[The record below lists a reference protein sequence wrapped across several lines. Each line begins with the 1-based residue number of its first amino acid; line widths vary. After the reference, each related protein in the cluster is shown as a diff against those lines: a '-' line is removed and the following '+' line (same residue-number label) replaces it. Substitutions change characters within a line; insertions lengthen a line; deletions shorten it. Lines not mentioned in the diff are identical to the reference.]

1 MKISEVIQKNNK
13 DIDEVWP
20 AIARGVA
27 SGVSAAAKFVSKGA
41 DKVAKSADKIAK
53 PAPKAK
59 PKPPDLKLDPLPR
72 NRPDNPYWKQE

>member
-1 MKISEVIQKNNK
+1 MRASEFITEKIKKQ
-13 DIDEVWP
+13 DEAWP
-20 AIARGVA
+20 AIARGIA
-27 SGVSAAAKFVSKGA
+27 SGVSAAAKLVSKGA
-41 DKVAKSADKIAK
+41 DKVAKGADKIAK